1 MHTVKGN
8 SSFES
13 VLNYIF
19 DLVHVIEVIH
29 PSKSGSSSIVS
40 NTYDMSKCFKVR

>member
-1 MHTVKGN
+1 MKEK

-13 VLNYIF
+13 VLSYIF
-19 DLVHVIEVIH
+19 DIVHVIEVIH

-40 NTYDMSKCFKVR
+40 NTYDMSNVLK